1 MIVDLTPN
9 QINQLIKYALEED
22 LGAGDITTRNI
33 VDVNAVSEAKI
44 IAKEPLIVCGMDI
57 FCAVF
62 TYLDQESVI
71 SDDLLADGTRAN
83 SGDTLVGLRGKS
95 RVLLEGERVALNIL
109 QKLSG
114 IATLTNRYVEMA
126 KPVRILD
133 TRKTTPGLRIF
144 EKYAVRCGGGVNHR
158 FGLFDAVLI
167 KDNHI
172 RAAGGITQAIQ
183 TLRTNI
189 AKEQPI
195 EVETTTLDEVK
206 EALAENT
213 DIILLDN
220 MDIQTI
226 REAVAWIQGRA
237 KIEVSGG
244 ITIDRLKELSTTGID
259 FISVGALTH
268 SAPAVDISMLFSR

>member
-62 TYLDQESVI
+62 TYLDQEAVI

-183 TLRTNI
+183 TLRKNI
-189 AKEQPI
+189 AKQKPI

>member
-1 MIVDLTPN
+1 MIIDPTPN
-9 QINQLIKYALEED
+9 QINHLIQTALEED
-22 LGAGDITTRNI
+22 LGAGDITTDNI
-33 VDVNAVSEAKI
+33 VDANAVSEAKI
-44 IAKEPLIVCGMDI
+44 IAKEPLIVCGMEI

-62 TYLDQESVI
+62 SHLDPESVI
-71 SDDLLADGTRAN
+71 SDDLVTDGMRAN
-83 SGDTLVGLRGKS
+83 SGDTLVGIHGKS
-95 RVLLEGERVALNIL
+95 RVLLKGERVALNIL

-114 IATLTNRYVEMA
+114 IATLTNHYVEMA

-133 TRKTTPGLRIF
+133 TRKTTPGLRVF

-172 RAAGGITQAIQ
+172 RAAGGITPAIQ
-183 TLRTNI
+183 SLRNNI
-189 AKEQPI
+189 TKEQAI

-206 EALAENT
+206 EALQAKA

-220 MDIQTI
+220 MGLEAIV
-226 REAVAWIQGRA
+226 EAVAYIQGRA
-237 KIEVSGG
+237 KMEVSGG
-244 ITIDRLKELSTTGID
+244 ITLDRLKDLSTTGID

-268 SAPAVDISMLFSR
+268 SAPAVDISMLFSN